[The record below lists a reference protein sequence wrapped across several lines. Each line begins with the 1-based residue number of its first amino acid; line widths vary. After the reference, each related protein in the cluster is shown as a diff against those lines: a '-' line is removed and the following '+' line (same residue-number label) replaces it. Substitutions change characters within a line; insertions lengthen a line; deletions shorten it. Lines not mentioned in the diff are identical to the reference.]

1 MPGSGTDVSAARRRA
16 LRRRRAEPW
25 RNAACRANGRCP
37 DDRAR
42 VGAGATVGVHADSG
56 SGLGRARQALAVA
69 AAAGDAATAPS
80 DLGRWLLQLVVAA
93 ACTAPLGYLAAQ
105 VAFQRLFASADNHDT
120 ALPWLL
126 AAPLAVVV
134 FMLVSG
140 FAFAVVALLLGLLLK
155 EGASGRTYWRVASAG

>member
-1 MPGSGTDVSAARRRA
+1 MS
-16 LRRRRAEPW
+16 
-25 RNAACRANGRCP
+25 
-37 DDRAR
+37 
-42 VGAGATVGVHADSG
+42 
-56 SGLGRARQALAVA
+56 
-69 AAAGDAATAPS
+69 
-80 DLGRWLLQLVVAA
+80 
-93 ACTAPLGYLAAQ
+93 LGYLAAQ